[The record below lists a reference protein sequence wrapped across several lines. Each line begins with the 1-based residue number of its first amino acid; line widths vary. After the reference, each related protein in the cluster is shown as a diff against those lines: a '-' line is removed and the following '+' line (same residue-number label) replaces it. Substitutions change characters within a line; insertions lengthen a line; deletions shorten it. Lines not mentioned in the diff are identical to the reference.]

1 VIETNCR
8 TGLETY
14 FSNPIDGVRQLVENA
29 KEWNMSLDFQEG
41 EEE

>member
-1 VIETNCR
+1 M
-8 TGLETY
+8 Y
-14 FSNPIDGVRQLVENA
+14 FANPIDGVRHLVENA